1 MFIGHTGN
9 RYKKFS
15 EDHAMMTAR
24 NGFGTAGQ
32 SMMSPVMGNSMNSTF
47 SNFNT
52 VKKERFG
59 GEENDGNNDGPI
71 MQKRFKRTTAHFFA

>member
-1 MFIGHTGN
+1 
-9 RYKKFS
+9 
-15 EDHAMMTAR
+15 
-24 NGFGTAGQ
+24 
-32 SMMSPVMGNSMNSTF
+32 MMSPIMGNSMNSTV

-71 MQKRFKRTTAHFFA
+71 MQKRFKRTTAHFFS

>member
-1 MFIGHTGN
+1 MV
-9 RYKKFS
+9 
-15 EDHAMMTAR
+15 MTAR
-24 NGFGTAGQ
+24 NGFGNAG
-32 SMMSPVMGNSMNSTF
+32 SHVMSPLGNSMGSTF